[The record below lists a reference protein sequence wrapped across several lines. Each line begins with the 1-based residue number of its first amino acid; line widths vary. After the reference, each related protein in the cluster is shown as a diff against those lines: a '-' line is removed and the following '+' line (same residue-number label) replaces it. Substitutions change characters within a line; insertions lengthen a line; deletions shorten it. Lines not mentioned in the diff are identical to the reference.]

1 MKKNLSFYFRYIR
14 SSHYKEFL
22 DNAKKKGQKSFT
34 IPKLSSAKQN
44 IINAKD
50 QIKDGLAINSF

>member
-1 MKKNLSFYFRYIR
+1 MINIFFYRYIR

-22 DNAKKKGQKSFT
+22 DTAKKKSVKSFT

-44 IINAKD
+44 IINAKS
-50 QIKDGLAINSF
+50 QIKDGLTINSF